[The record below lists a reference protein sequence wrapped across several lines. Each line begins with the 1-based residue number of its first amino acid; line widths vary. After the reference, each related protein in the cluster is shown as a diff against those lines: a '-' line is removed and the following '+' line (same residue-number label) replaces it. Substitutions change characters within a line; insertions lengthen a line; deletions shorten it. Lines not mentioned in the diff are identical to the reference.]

1 MKVEMSRGEVWEVI
15 LDPIKGSEQAGFR
28 PCVIVSPDSMNSQ
41 LETIVVLPMTTKFK
55 NWPSRVEADFLNVR
69 GQVMCEQIRTVSR
82 KRMQRKLGKLNIAQ
96 IAEIKLVLKQML
108 FES

>member
-1 MKVEMSRGEVWEVI
+1 MEINRGEVWEVA

-28 PCVIVSPDSMNSQ
+28 PCVIISPDSMNSQ
-41 LETIVVLPMTTKFK
+41 LETIIALPLTTKVK
-55 NWPSRVEADFLNVR
+55 NWPTRVDTDFLNVK

-82 KRMQRKLGKLNIAQ
+82 KRMKKKLGKLNIAQ